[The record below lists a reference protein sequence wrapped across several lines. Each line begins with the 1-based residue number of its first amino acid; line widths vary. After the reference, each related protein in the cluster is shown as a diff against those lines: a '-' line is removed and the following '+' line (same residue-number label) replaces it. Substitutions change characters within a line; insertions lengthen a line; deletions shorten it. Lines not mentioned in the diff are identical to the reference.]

1 MYKRNAAAICCLI
14 ALLTACPAI
23 FYARTNPVTPGTA
36 PQDKVD
42 AVTAVQLQTVFTGLS
57 NTVYVTNAHDGTNR
71 LFVIEKVGRIR
82 VAQPG
87 SATTSVFLNITSRVL
102 SSGNEQGLLGLA
114 FHPQYFMN
122 GRFFVF
128 YTRPGDGALVI
139 AEYHRLSSDQNAGDP
154 ASEIVILTIPHPTNT
169 NHNGGMIEFG
179 RDGYLYVGTG
189 DGGSGNDPPNNAQNI
204 NSLLGKILRID
215 IDHPNGSVPYTSP
228 ADNPFSGSMPGADEI
243 YAVGMRNPWRFSFDR
258 GTSELYAGDVGQGA
272 WEEIDIITRAGNY
285 GWRVFEGKHCTGL
298 DSNLCNASSPCNIN
312 GYTCP
317 IFEYDHSSGRCSETG
332 GYVYRGARSAVPTG
346 LYIFADYCTGEIW
359 QLNPPDAMGN
369 RTRTLLIDTAF
380 NITSFGED
388 EAGEIYVVAQSGTIS
403 RLTSSPPPADCSF
416 SISQTSQFFPL
427 EGGEG
432 IIDLTTTGDCA
443 WAAATNVSWITL
455 SSNNG
460 VGGGPFSFFV
470 RTNPT
475 TSPRSGTI
483 NIAGKT
489 FTVVQDSSSS
499 ADCVYTINPTTQA
512 FSKSGGTGTITVV
525 TESRCAWQ
533 ATATP
538 NWITVTGGQIGT
550 GDGTVSF
557 SVAANPVGGNRKGT
571 ITIGN
576 QIFRVKQK

>member
-1 MYKRNAAAICCLI
+1 MYKRNAAALCCLI
-14 ALLTACPAI
+14 ALLVACPAI

-42 AVTAVQLQTVFTGLS
+42 AVTAVQLQTVLTGLS
-57 NTVYVTNAHDGTNR
+57 NTIYVTNAHDGRNR
-71 LFVIEKVGRIR
+71 LFVIEKAGLIR

-87 SATTSVFLNITSRVL
+87 AATTSVFLNITSRVL
-102 SSGNEQGLLGLA
+102 SSGSEQGLLGLA
-114 FHPQYFMN
+114 FHPQYSIN
-122 GRFFVF
+122 GRFFVN
-128 YTRPGDGALVI
+128 YTRQTDGATVV
-139 AEYHRLSSDQNAGDP
+139 AEYHVSASDPNIADTT
-154 ASEIVILTIPHPTNT
+154 ETVMLVIPQPFT
-169 NHNGGMIEFG
+169 NHNGGMVEFG
-179 RDGYLYVGTG
+179 RDGFLYIGMG
-189 DGGSGNDPPNNAQNI
+189 DGGSANDPGNRAQNI
-204 NSLLGKILRID
+204 NNLLGKILRID
-215 IDHPNGSVPYTSP
+215 IDHPNGSVPYSSP

-258 GTSELYAGDVGQGA
+258 ATSEMYAGDVGQGA
-272 WEEIDIITRAGNY
+272 WEEIDIITRGGNY
-285 GWRVFEGKHCTGL
+285 GWRVFEGRHCTGL
-298 DSNLCNASSPCNIN
+298 DSTLCTAASACNIN

-317 IFEYDHSSGRCSETG
+317 IFEYDHSAGRCSLTG

-388 EAGEIYVVAQSGTIS
+388 EAGEIYAVAQSGTIL

-432 IIDLTTTGDCA
+432 IIELTTPGDCA
-443 WAAATNVSWITL
+443 WAAGTNVSWITL

-470 RTNPT
+470 RTNTT
-475 TSPRSGTI
+475 TSPRSGII
-483 NIAGKT
+483 NIAGKI
-489 FTVVQDSSSS
+489 FTVVQDSSTS
-499 ADCVYTINPTTQA
+499 ADCTFAINPTVQS
-512 FSKSGGTGTITVV
+512 FSKTGGAGTITVV

-533 ATATP
+533 ATANP
-538 NWITVTGGQIGT
+538 NWITITGGQIGT
-550 GDGTVSF
+550 GNGTVTF